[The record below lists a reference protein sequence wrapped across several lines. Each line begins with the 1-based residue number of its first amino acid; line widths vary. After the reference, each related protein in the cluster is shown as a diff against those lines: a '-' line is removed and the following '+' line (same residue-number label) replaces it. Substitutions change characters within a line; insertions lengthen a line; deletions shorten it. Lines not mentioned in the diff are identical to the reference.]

1 MNHFSFSLDLCL
13 LLFTVLN
20 SSLAILNTTA
30 NRLMFDDWENRAN
43 RSECIRCAVVGNGG
57 ILNGS
62 RKGKEID
69 EHDYV
74 FRWGGWSLRD
84 INIYY
89 VGAPQSESNLRKKV
103 CACLIHILYCC
114 LKVFDWFICFFNGVV
129 FL

>member
-74 FRWGGWSLRD
+74 FR
-84 INIYY
+84 
-89 VGAPQSESNLRKKV
+89 
-103 CACLIHILYCC
+103 
-114 LKVFDWFICFFNGVV
+114 
-129 FL
+129 